1 MDILR
6 YNWAMPQITTRKTPK
21 SVVQSALEDPPVV
34 ITVAVVAFE
43 GISPFHLS
51 VPCMVFG
58 EDRSE
63 LGVPPFNT
71 LVCATRIGSLS
82 TSVGFNIEVQHGLEA
97 LQKAH
102 IVIVPSWHDA
112 NLRPPEE
119 LLNALRHAH
128 QRGARMVGLCLGAF
142 VLAEAGLL
150 DGKIATTHWSWAQAF
165 SSRYPKVR
173 LDPDVLYIDNGGIL
187 TSAGTAASIDCC
199 LFLLRQLC
207 GAEAANRVARRLV
220 VAPHR
225 QGGQAQFI
233 EQPLPASR
241 QDDRLAQV
249 FEWLGQNLGRTH
261 SVDALA
267 ERAVMSRRTFTR
279 HFRQATGTTVVQ
291 WLLHQRL
298 AVAQRLLESSD
309 CSIEIIAAASG
320 FGSALSLRQ
329 RFNAAFNTTPSA
341 YRRQFQ
347 GGNG

>member
-6 YNWAMPQITTRKTPK
+6 YNWAMNHKNLKPLPQSPLPEL
-21 SVVQSALEDPPVV
+21 SGA

-71 LVCATRIGSLS
+71 MVCATRTGSLS
-82 TSVGFNIEVQHGLEA
+82 TSVGFNIEVKHGLEA
-97 LQKAH
+97 LQEAQ

-142 VLAEAGLL
+142 VFAEAGLL
-150 DGKIATTHWSWAQAF
+150 DGKVATTHWSWAEAF

-173 LDPDVLYIDNGGIL
+173 LNPDVLYIDNGGIL

-207 GAEAANRVARRLV
+207 GAEATNRVARRLV

-233 EQPLPASR
+233 EQPLAVSR
-241 QDDRLAQV
+241 QDDRLAKV
-249 FEWLGQNLGRTH
+249 FEWLGNNLGQAH

-267 ERAVMSRRTFTR
+267 EHAAMSRRTFTR

-291 WLLHQRL
+291 WLMHQRL
-298 AVAQRLLESSD
+298 THAQRLLESSD

-320 FGSALSLRQ
+320 FASALSLRQ

-347 GGNG
+347 GGSE